1 MTAKEL
7 FESLGYKQI
16 ATYYNLIEYIDDKEG
31 SDYVYIIFDLSLKVY
46 EVGYFDGYKT
56 TVPITTSIK
65 EHKAITQQMKELGW
79 I

>member
-7 FESLGYKQI
+7 FESLGYKQTI
-16 ATYYNLIEYIDDKEG
+16 NSDYLIEYIGANENNDR
-31 SDYVYIIFDLSLKVY
+31 VYIRFYFLSKGY
-46 EVGYFDGYKT
+46 EVGYFDGYIST
-56 TVPITTSIK
+56 AMETSIK